1 MLENKYNVKRMDNL
15 QSALLRE
22 LAKEELEKI
31 GVSPVCLDKVGRL
44 VNVSD
49 ECQLAFEL
57 VKCKETEKAIT
68 KRLKDMYMLQAVQ
81 SREIE
86 NLREDIKNCK
96 KYPKNMI
103 EEAFNILDDLVH
115 IDPNQST
122 FIEELKQTQNNAS
135 WLVSKYGFAVEEE

>member
-1 MLENKYNVKRMDNL
+1 MLENKYNVKGMDNI

-68 KRLKDMYMLQAVQ
+68 KRLKDMYMLHAVQ

-86 NLREDIKNCK
+86 SLKEDIKNCK

-115 IDPNQST
+115 IDPNQS
-122 FIEELKQTQNNAS
+122 EELKQTQNNAS
-135 WLVSKYGFAVEEE
+135 WLVSKYGFVVEEE

>member
-1 MLENKYNVKRMDNL
+1 MLENKYNVNGMDNL

-68 KRLKDMYMLQAVQ
+68 KRLKEMYMLHAVQ

-86 NLREDIKNCK
+86 SLKEDIKNCK

-115 IDPNQST
+115 IDPNQS
-122 FIEELKQTQNNAS
+122 EELKQTQNNAS
-135 WLVSKYGFAVEEE
+135 WLVSKYGFVVEEE